1 MKRLLVF
8 ICLMF
13 VISFAQENETN
24 DPRAIIEKIRIYRLT
39 KELDLTTEQAYE
51 FFPKLNEL
59 QKIDQE
65 FRAEQQEILKELEVL
80 IESDSREK
88 EILESLSRYESIF
101 RDRVERQINKLR
113 EIREMLTP
121 NQQAKYL
128 LFQDEF
134 EREIRQM
141 IKQVRKRQPK

>member
-1 MKRLLVF
+1 MKRLLAI
-8 ICLMF
+8 ICLLF
-13 VISFAQENETN
+13 VISLAQDTETN

-65 FRAEQQEILKELEVL
+65 FRTEQQEILKELRVL

-88 EILESLSRYESIF
+88 EILKSLGRYESIF
-101 RDRVERQINKLR
+101 RDRVERQINKLQ

-134 EREIRQM
+134 EREIRQL
-141 IKQVRKRQPK
+141 IKQVRKRQP

>member
-8 ICLMF
+8 VFLLF
-13 VISFAQENETN
+13 VTSFAQENDAN

-39 KELDLTTEQAYE
+39 KELDLSTEQAYE

-65 FRAEQQEILKELEVL
+65 FRAEQREILNELRVL
-80 IESDSREK
+80 IESDSQEK
-88 EILESLSRYESIF
+88 EILQSLSKYESIF
-101 RDRVERQINKLR
+101 RDRVERQISKLR

-134 EREIRQM
+134 EREIRQL